1 VHTHTKNKNRLEQI
15 INEILS
21 LIEKDI
27 FTMREWVHACYV
39 YGYGDERTIRKY
51 LNIAL
56 DLGLIEYLTFMRFR
70 KAKKR
75 I

>member
-1 VHTHTKNKNRLEQI
+1 MHAHTRENKNVRI

-27 FTMREWVHACYV
+27 FTINEWVHACYV
-39 YGYGDERTIRKY
+39 YGYGDSRTIRKY

-56 DLGLIEYLTFMRFR
+56 ALGLIKDAGLTSFK